1 MNQRF
6 TRVAAVLMVFAAAL
20 GASGAQGGETGTSVV
35 LWDTCTP
42 LGDTVNLGSRSGWKA
57 VPADLL
63 TLEAD
68 PARASSDPG
77 YYGREYEFQGDAVV
91 ETGRLTAV
99 FWSGQGKMVLYSKT
113 GPGRKVVEFAPL
125 QTKGKPARISRC
137 SILQNTGDD
146 VALEVSFA
154 AEGMKGNLSAVC
166 AFGQTEIVEIK
177 PARSMK
183 GLSLQSSLAYGIVP
197 DFIGDDLIFGAGQ
210 YPAVDTLHVPTE
222 NLFLGL
228 LPGENGMLVLTWPR
242 GKQQMR
248 LGLGKEGPEGRL
260 IESIDFDNDGQ
271 SLYLALLEAP
281 GIWHKE
287 TLTGSY
293 LEKEVTSKWKRPFH
307 ARWITQLEEGT
318 VRTTYPLRETPG
330 QIWRGVA
337 GMYPYPVW
345 FHDDNAVY
353 HLGKKVL
360 PKGESLI
367 YCVERRDTPASITMP
382 VDILKATLGRPACD
396 SILDL
401 PGRKL
406 RTHHRRG
413 AEGVRRACTC
423 GCTEAL
429 QAVFDARQ
437 EVEKRDY
444 VAGAVGDM
452 VYFVTRHME
461 RLNEYLAFANDM
473 TAYLRSARTSAP
485 ELKLFL
491 DNLEPLAQRIPQE
504 YKVQQ
509 QNIKSLAYADE
520 LARKTNA
527 LTAREN
533 PGNLAAYKNLGE
545 AWRAMG
551 GAQDGLLAECH
562 ITARKLFQEAGY
574 GCVNLSKAVEVA
586 QEVRRRC
593 RQCLRNP
600 DGYEI
605 WPEY

>member
-1 MNQRF
+1 
-6 TRVAAVLMVFAAAL
+6 
-20 GASGAQGGETGTSVV
+20 
-35 LWDTCTP
+35 
-42 LGDTVNLGSRSGWKA
+42 
-57 VPADLL
+57 
-63 TLEAD
+63 
-68 PARASSDPG
+68 
-77 YYGREYEFQGDAVV
+77 
-91 ETGRLTAV
+91 
-99 FWSGQGKMVLYSKT
+99 
-113 GPGRKVVEFAPL
+113 
-125 QTKGKPARISRC
+125 
-137 SILQNTGDD
+137 
-146 VALEVSFA
+146 
-154 AEGMKGNLSAVC
+154 
-166 AFGQTEIVEIK
+166 
-177 PARSMK
+177 
-183 GLSLQSSLAYGIVP
+183 
-197 DFIGDDLIFGAGQ
+197 
-210 YPAVDTLHVPTE
+210 
-222 NLFLGL
+222 
-228 LPGENGMLVLTWPR
+228 
-242 GKQQMR
+242 
-248 LGLGKEGPEGRL
+248 
-260 IESIDFDNDGQ
+260 
-271 SLYLALLEAP
+271 
-281 GIWHKE
+281 
-287 TLTGSY
+287 
-293 LEKEVTSKWKRPFH
+293 
-307 ARWITQLEEGT
+307 LEEGT

-353 HLGKKVL
+353 HLGKKVQ

-437 EVEKRDY
+437 EVEKKDY
-444 VAGAVGDM
+444 VAGAIGDM

-520 LARKTNA
+520 LVRKTTA
-527 LTAREN
+527 LTAKEN
-533 PGNLAAYKNLGE
+533 PGNLAAYEKLGE

-562 ITARKLFQEAGY
+562 ITVRKLFQEAGY